1 MIEANKARINSDVAN
16 MQAIFT
22 NTVGKIMAENEDVVV
37 IKNGQLNT
45 VTSGVSKTD
54 GVAKY
59 EIKGA
64 DEKVAVEGNIMFK
77 AGQKSGTTYY
87 TGKELP
93 IYNSE
98 TKWYVDEQGL
108 ISVEV
113 GGTKYGEGETSV
125 VKGDPDTLK
134 DGVTK
139 VGEKVTESAKEY
151 QDAKGN
157 VATIPID
164 FAIVPGKTDIE
175 NGLVISDV
183 ENDTE
188 DTGNQFVWVPVDN
201 MTTFVRE
208 VGYYNGQ
215 IQTETNGIV
224 DFSKCSEPY
233 ETNLGEKQEYEN
245 MLASVKE
252 YGGFYIGRYEI
263 SNDGAEKAQSKKGK
277 EPWVNIKWGNSMTET
292 NGGIVEKARNMYRE
306 VESEKGKVVST
317 LVYGVAWDE
326 TIRFIKKNYPNIEK
340 DSSGYGNYEKSSTI
354 PTGSKDE
361 YALNNIYDIAGN
373 VWEWTMEVY
382 STSTRAHRGGSYLD
396 TELCCPLSSR
406 GINNITYD
414 IINAGGRAQLY
425 IK

>member
-1 MIEANKARINSDVAN
+1 
-16 MQAIFT
+16 
-22 NTVGKIMAENEDVVV
+22 
-37 IKNGQLNT
+37 
-45 VTSGVSKTD
+45 
-54 GVAKY
+54 
-59 EIKGA
+59 
-64 DEKVAVEGNIMFK
+64 MFK
-77 AGQKSGTTYY
+77 AGNKEGTTYY
-87 TGKELP
+87 TGNELP

-108 ISVEV
+108 VSVEV

-224 DFSKCSEPY
+224 DFSKCSEPLDY
-233 ETNLGEKQEYEN
+233 EGTKASETELAEYN
-245 MLASVKE
+245 KMKASVEE
-252 YGGFYIGRYEI
+252 YKGFYIGRYEI
-263 SNDGAEKAQSKKGK
+263 SHDATGGVQSKKNK
-277 EPWVNIKWGNSMTET
+277 NPWMSIELGNSMTDLS
-292 NGGIVEKARNMYRE
+292 GGIVQKIRNMYK
-306 VESEKGKVVST
+306 ESDAIKGKAVST
-317 LVYGVAWDE
+317 LVYGVCFDE
-326 TIRFIKKNYPNIEK
+326 TIRFLKTNEKYKEIDIKSY
-340 DSSGYGNYEKSSTI
+340 GFGNYRTDNVI
-354 PTGSKDE
+354 PTGSNDE

-373 VWEWTMEVY
+373 VYEWTMESY
-382 STSTRAHRGGSYLD
+382 GASSRIFRGGSCAIVFVEISISTRQSGNPSNLYQNVG
-396 TELCCPLSSR
+396 SR
-406 GINNITYD
+406 M
-414 IINAGGRAQLY
+414 QLY